1 MNINNDHW
9 KTLWI
14 DVETHQSSEYVPLSC
29 AAQNLSLCWK
39 RTISISIQQFRG
51 KNKTLGT
58 MEDIS
63 IGYYPTFMKYNQ
75 KKWETK
81 MQMTAIKLRKKTYA
95 SWIELND
102 SVSACFQLESF
113 WGYRKHLFLLA
124 GPMLRFAY
132 RIVSTLYQLAVYLLG
147 LGILHPHCISTHN
160 VLRRVRKSVL
170 SANKSRLIVCLSV
183 FEGLDR
189 TH

>member
-39 RTISISIQQFRG
+39 RTISFSIQQFRG
-51 KNKTLGT
+51 KNKKLQRRTYS
-58 MEDIS
+58 M
-63 IGYYPTFMKYNQ
+63 FMKYNQ
-75 KKWETK
+75 KKGETR
-81 MQMTAIKLRKKTYA
+81 MQMTAKKLKNESDA
-95 SWIELND
+95 SGIEVNI
-102 SVSACFQLESF
+102 SVSACLQLESF

-132 RIVSTLYQLAVYLLG
+132 REHKLALYQN
-147 LGILHPHCISTHN
+147 CIS
-160 VLRRVRKSVL
+160 LPYIYW
-170 SANKSRLIVCLSV
+170 A
-183 FEGLDR
+183 
-189 TH
+189 